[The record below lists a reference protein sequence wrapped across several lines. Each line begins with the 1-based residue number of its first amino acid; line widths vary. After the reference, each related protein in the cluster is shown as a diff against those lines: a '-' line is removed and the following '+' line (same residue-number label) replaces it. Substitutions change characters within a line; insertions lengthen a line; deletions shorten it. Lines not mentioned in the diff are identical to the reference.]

1 MNEIRIRLIE
11 KMYEQVYTIRQF
23 ELQAIAQYRKGNI
36 RGYLHPYI
44 GEEAVAVG
52 VISALEPEDYIV
64 STHRGH
70 GHAIAKGH
78 DVRNMMAELFGKET
92 GYCRGRGGSMH
103 VSNLAQKNLGAN
115 GIVGGGIPIATGAA
129 LGLKMKQ
136 STQVAVSFFSD
147 GAANNGVFHE
157 SLNMAA
163 IYQLPVIYILEN
175 NQYAV
180 TTPIRDSAR
189 IEELSIRAQSYGI
202 PGLTID
208 GNDALAI
215 YDAMQEPI
223 DRARK
228 GGGPTLIECLT
239 YRGGGHHVNDPGLYM
254 PEEEVEYWKSRDPIG
269 ILRSRL
275 IDREVTEIEIDEIDD
290 QINALIQEA
299 VQFALESPEPSVEQ
313 FLNEITST

>member
-1 MNEIRIRLIE
+1 LDSHSVDLITQL
-11 KMYEQVYTIRQF
+11 YATVRTIRVF
-23 ELQAIAQYRKGNI
+23 EETAIAQYRLGNI

-44 GEEAVAVG
+44 GEEAIAAG
-52 VISALEPEDYIV
+52 VIAALNHDDYLV

-78 DVRNMMAELFGKET
+78 DPKRMMAELFGKET

-103 VSNLAQKNLGAN
+103 VANLDQMNLGAN
-115 GIVGGGIPIATGAA
+115 GIVGAGMPLATGAA
-129 LGLKMKQ
+129 MGLKIKKSSQ
-136 STQVAVSFFSD
+136 IVVCFFSD

-163 IYQLPVIYILEN
+163 IYELPVVFVMEN

-180 TTPIRDSAR
+180 STSIKESTHIEKLSLRSA
-189 IEELSIRAQSYGI
+189 SYGM
-202 PGLTID
+202 PGLTVE

-223 DRARK
+223 DKARA
-228 GGGPTLIECLT
+228 GGGPTLLEAVT

-254 PEEEVEYWKSRDPIG
+254 PTDEVEHWKSRDPLTV
-269 ILRSRL
+269 LRSHLVECGVAEER
-275 IDREVTEIEIDEIDD
+275 IEAIDERIDGV
-290 QINALIQEA
+290 IKEA
-299 VQFALESPEPSVEQ
+299 VGYALESPGPSVEE
-313 FLNEITST
+313 FLSAIADA